1 MNAPQTPMPKVEA
14 AAPSAA
20 DTRKHAIRTAA
31 IDMAIK
37 SNCGQCYD
45 ENERIVFNAG
55 EIVKAAKTF
64 EDYISG
70 KEAKPEVKPEPKKEG
85 W

>member
-37 SNCGQCYD
+37 SSCGQCYNTD
-45 ENERIVFNAG
+45 GRIVFDVD

-70 KEAKPEVKPEPKKEG
+70 KEVKSEVKPEPKKEG
-85 W
+85 